1 MQEGWDNFM
10 HVYIHLHS
18 KSAPICAFVKTSM
31 VVLRNF
37 ASSCFPLTSSAQ
49 GREGPLSPRQKRSSR
64 AEAACLSQWLEG
76 CPLINSQLDAER
88 WSLGSPTGVSQL
100 LKQGKGYGCPCF
112 IAYMNIWYKLQLQQ
126 SPSAP
131 CSEEGDAGWP
141 PHFCILLHLGHL
153 QHSNQGTKQA
163 EIC

>member
-1 MQEGWDNFM
+1 M

-31 VVLRNF
+31 LVFLRNF

-49 GREGPLSPRQKRSSR
+49 SREGPLFPRQKWSSR

-88 WSLGSPTGVSQL
+88 CSLGSPTGVSQL
-100 LKQGKGYGCPCF
+100 LKQG
-112 IAYMNIWYKLQLQQ
+112 
-126 SPSAP
+126 
-131 CSEEGDAGWP
+131 
-141 PHFCILLHLGHL
+141 
-153 QHSNQGTKQA
+153 
-163 EIC
+163 